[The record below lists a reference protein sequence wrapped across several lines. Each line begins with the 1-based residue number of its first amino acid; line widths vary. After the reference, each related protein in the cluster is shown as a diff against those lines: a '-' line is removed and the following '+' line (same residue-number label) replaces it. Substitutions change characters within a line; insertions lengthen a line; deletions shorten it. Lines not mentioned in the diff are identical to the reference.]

1 MINESR
7 VARNVYLTLLTA
19 CVVALLA
26 CGCGKRETL
35 AAIGDRTQE
44 LRLNNE
50 GEPSSLDPAVEIG
63 NIEHDVILALFEGL
77 ITADAKDLSPRPG
90 AAESWEIS
98 PDGKVYKFH
107 LRKNGRWSNGEPV
120 TARDFVETY
129 HRMLTPSLER
139 SIPTCSTR

>member
-26 CGCGKRETL
+26 GGCGKRETL

-77 ITADAKDLSPRPG
+77 ITADPKISRRVPG
-90 AAESWEIS
+90 RRRAGKFRRTEKFINFICARMAAG
-98 PDGKVYKFH
+98 PM
-107 LRKNGRWSNGEPV
+107 
-120 TARDFVETY
+120 A
-129 HRMLTPSLER
+129 SL
-139 SIPTCSTR
+139 